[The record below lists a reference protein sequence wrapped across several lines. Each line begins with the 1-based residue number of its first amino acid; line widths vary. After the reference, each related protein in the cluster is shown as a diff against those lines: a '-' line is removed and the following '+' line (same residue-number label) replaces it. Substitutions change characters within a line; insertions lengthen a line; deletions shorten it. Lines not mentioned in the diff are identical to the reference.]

1 MASMLYNHLPLVV
14 GVVGAGQMGAG
25 IAQVLA
31 TKGMDVVLCDRNHE
45 VLEHGITT
53 IRKSLARFVRKG
65 TMAQDDSA
73 STLSRITT
81 CTSLDVSAWSW
92 PYNFTC
98 NNQGLQMRAHCDR
111 QCAGSSGALDTS
123 GCAHHPVHA
132 TTVDQPLLA
141 CRTSSRQTSW
151 WRQSARTSS

>member
-1 MASMLYNHLPLVV
+1 
-14 GVVGAGQMGAG
+14 MGAG

-65 TMAQDDSA
+65 TLAEDDSA

-92 PYNFTC
+92 QSNFTWP
-98 NNQGLQMRAHCDR
+98 QAAMRSMYQPSINSRATK
-111 QCAGSSGALDTS
+111 AWKLGSS
-123 GCAHHPVHA
+123 
-132 TTVDQPLLA
+132 Q
-141 CRTSSRQTSW
+141 RW
-151 WRQSARTSS
+151 I